1 MHQTLQLPVVSME
14 VRATERQS
22 GADRC
27 ISSGH
32 TEEVLACASFM
43 PRAVLEAPKLT
54 SELLVCTQP
63 LVREL
68 AQLYRVP
75 TPELELCKSRP
86 CVSKSA
92 WYSPRSHVVT
102 ITSDCRPQDLLRL
115 IFHEVN
121 HIGQFKAI
129 IAAVLADPQVREAYR
144 KSGQEFFPAMV
155 EAVKEQQLDQMPLYV
170 SIGRLF
176 AASRL
181 QVWHAQQIEAQT
193 MDIDEYLEMRAVY
206 RRSLLELT
214 ATISELDAN
223 LWLKEQ
229 LREDF
234 VAKLGGLKEKRDEI
248 PAWAL
253 FARFQNI
260 FSSWVEERRNL
271 KLLREI
277 DALSEELDRKM
288 EEAAERFSARESEV
302 QIFNYDRRLP
312 PIC

>member
-1 MHQTLQLPVVSME
+1 MHRSPSIDGLTVKL
-14 VRATERQS
+14 RAPEGQS
-22 GADRC
+22 GAERAT
-27 ISSGH
+27 SWVH

-54 SELLVCTQP
+54 SELLVCAQP

-75 TPELELCKSRP
+75 TPELELFKSRP
-86 CVSKSA
+86 GVSKSA

-102 ITSDCRPQDLLRL
+102 ITSDCRPQDLLGL
-115 IFHEVN
+115 IFHEFN

-129 IAAVLADPQVREAYR
+129 TAAVLADPQVREAYR

-170 SIGRLF
+170 SIGRSF
-176 AASRL
+176 AASHL
-181 QVWHAQQIEAQT
+181 QVWQAQRIEAQT

-206 RRSLLELT
+206 RKSLLELT

-223 LWLKEQ
+223 LWLKER
-229 LREDF
+229 LREDCC
-234 VAKLGGLKEKRDEI
+234 AKLGELKEKRCEI

-253 FARFQNI
+253 CTGFQTL

-288 EEAAERFSARESEV
+288 EEVVERFSARESEV